1 MKKRRVY
8 RMETV
13 KLLKQYELAGNKRI
27 YDSLVDIYLLSDLG
41 PKVNSEEENEF
52 DRNLFKEINEML
64 LHKLID
70 SDKVL
75 IPIPDINNVPNVM
88 ILEVDKENDGCLYR
102 AVSTKLEGEEVIVT
116 IKNTMEV

>member
-75 IPIPDINNVPNVM
+75 VPIPDINNVPNVM

-102 AVSTKLEGEEVIVT
+102 AVSTKLEGKEVIVT

>member
-1 MKKRRVY
+1 
-8 RMETV
+8 METV

-116 IKNTMEV
+116 IKNTMEA